1 MMIPDKAYRGKIL
14 IVDDTPSNVKLLSM
28 MLAQKY
34 DIRTVINGS
43 QALAEVKIVIP
54 DLILLD
60 IQMPDI
66 DGYEVCKKL
75 KANQNT
81 RDIPIIFI
89 SGLDEVLDKVK
100 AFEVGGVDYVT
111 KPFQV
116 KEVLARVQNQITIRQ
131 LQKQLQAQNLEL
143 QRLVHIDGLTQVA
156 NRRRFDEYL
165 TQEWRR
171 HIREQKNLSL
181 ILADVDYFKSYNDFY
196 GHYEG
201 DLCLKQVAQAI
212 SRAVKRPTDLVAR
225 YGGEEFAIV
234 LANTDLVGATQ
245 VAEAILG
252 EIKNLEIPHNRS
264 SVNQYVTLS
273 MGLSTTI
280 PNLESSYQEFI
291 NFSDRSLYEAKT
303 QGRNRTIFK
312 EF

>member
-1 MMIPDKAYRGKIL
+1 MIITDKAYKGKIL

-34 DIRTVINGS
+34 DIRTVTNGR
-43 QALAEVKIVIP
+43 QALSEVSVVMP

-66 DGYEVCKKL
+66 DGYEVCQKL
-75 KANQNT
+75 KANDST
-81 RDIPIIFI
+81 HDIPIIFI

-111 KPFQV
+111 KPFQI

-131 LQKQLQAQNLEL
+131 LQKQLQSQNLEL

-156 NRRRFDEYL
+156 NRRRFDGYL

-171 HIREQKNLSL
+171 HIRDHQCLSL
-181 ILADVDYFKSYNDFY
+181 ILGDVDYFKNFNDSY

-201 DLCLKQVAQAI
+201 DVCLQRVAQAI
-212 SRAVKRPTDLVAR
+212 SQAARRPGDLVAR

-234 LANTDLVGATQ
+234 LANTDLVGAIQ
-245 VAEAILG
+245 VAEAIL
-252 EIKNLEIPHNRS
+252 EEVKNLQIPHNQS
-264 SVNQYVTLS
+264 CIAPHVTLS
-273 MGLSTTI
+273 MGLSSTV
-280 PNLESSYQEFI
+280 PSVEASYQEFI
-291 NFSDRSLYEAKT
+291 NFTDRSLYEAKT
-303 QGRNRTIFK
+303 QGRNRIIAK